1 MDDYISREA
10 ALKKLQMQLL
20 DLEADQDK
28 GEYSELCEN
37 RGARD
42 ALDEAIY
49 DIRTLKAADVQPIN
63 RWIKADESLPV
74 YGGMVLICDKSKN
87 IRLGIYTDMG
97 WCSQFGNPMMCKITH
112 WQSLPEPPKD
122 GDTNG

>member
-1 MDDYISREA
+1 MDDYISREKV
-10 ALKKLQMQLL
+10 LKKIQMQLL

-49 DIRTLKAADVQPIN
+49 DIRTIKAADVQPVRHGKWNSWGRDTAYNKFYRCSYCGCEISIDN
-63 RWIKADESLPV
+63 ESRELDDTLPK
-74 YGGMVLICDKSKN
+74 YCMNCGAEMGG
-87 IRLGIYTDMG
+87 
-97 WCSQFGNPMMCKITH
+97 
-112 WQSLPEPPKD
+112 
-122 GDTNG
+122 

>member
-1 MDDYISREA
+1 MNEYISREA
-10 ALKKLQMQLL
+10 VLKKLQMQLL

-49 DIRTLKAADVQPIN
+49 DIKTLKSADVKPALSEEEYDSLCERMVECVNMGVENGHIAADSILL
-63 RWIKADESLPV
+63 E
-74 YGGMVLICDKSKN
+74 VLKKMGYEKLVELYRELDKW
-87 IRLGIYTDMG
+87 YA
-97 WCSQFGNPMMCKITH
+97 
-112 WQSLPEPPKD
+112 
-122 GDTNG
+122 

>member
-1 MDDYISREA
+1 MEYISREA
-10 ALKKLQMQLL
+10 VLKKLQMQLL

-49 DIRTLKAADVQPIN
+49 DIRTLKTADVQPVKHGK
-63 RWIKADESLPV
+63 WEEVTD
-74 YGGMVLICDKSKN
+74 YGGWGDTHY
-87 IRLGIYTDMG
+87 R
-97 WCSQFGNPMMCKITH
+97 CSVCGEEWYLEDGK
-112 WQSLPEPPKD
+112 PKD
-122 GDTNG
+122 NNMNFCPRCGARMDGEQND

>member
-1 MDDYISREA
+1 MAEYISREA

-49 DIRTLKAADVQPIN
+49 DIRTLKAADVQPVKHGRWKHIAGMNSKCSECERYFPVQEFDSRPFDIN
-63 RWIKADESLPV
+63 FCPHCGARMI
-74 YGGMVLICDKSKN
+74 
-87 IRLGIYTDMG
+87 
-97 WCSQFGNPMMCKITH
+97 
-112 WQSLPEPPKD
+112 KD
-122 GDTNG
+122 GEQNV